1 MIILDIMLKQIK
13 QINETLKIGDKF
25 TIYYAPT
32 YTKEGMDQTT
42 IYKPHQY
49 EVNVRSAIWT
59 KDCKINRTGSLTY
72 FDVKKNS
79 YRTAIQTLQSI
90 RIYINKTMYV
100 WKKANNMD
108 KDQYFVI
115 RVWYFDY
122 KDKDKYSYNIISDKA
137 FSMDRALSVKIAQE
151 IMESN
156 PSISYKLQKVDLVS
170 FENTKL
176 AS

>member
-1 MIILDIMLKQIK
+1 MF
-13 QINETLKIGDKF
+13 G
-25 TIYYAPT
+25 
-32 YTKEGMDQTT
+32 
-42 IYKPHQY
+42 
-49 EVNVRSAIWT
+49 R
-59 KDCKINRTGSLTY
+59 
-72 FDVKKNS
+72 
-79 YRTAIQTLQSI
+79 
-90 RIYINKTMYV
+90 
-100 WKKANNMD
+100 KANNMD

-122 KDKDKYSYNIISDKA
+122 RDTDKYSYNIISDKA

-170 FENTKL
+170 FEKTSL

>member
-1 MIILDIMLKQIK
+1 MFGK
-13 QINETLKIGDKF
+13 
-25 TIYYAPT
+25 
-32 YTKEGMDQTT
+32 KE
-42 IYKPHQY
+42 
-49 EVNVRSAIWT
+49 
-59 KDCKINRTGSLTY
+59 
-72 FDVKKNS
+72 
-79 YRTAIQTLQSI
+79 
-90 RIYINKTMYV
+90 
-100 WKKANNMD
+100 NNMD

-122 KDKDKYSYNIISDKA
+122 RDNDKYQYNIVSDKA

-170 FENTKL
+170 FEKTKL